1 MSGFC
6 SSVVFKEIDEND
18 INTVE
23 LFVREELSAMWHDER
38 VTLAYGNE
46 SKDAFGPFYAFNPSS
61 FKFLPGDKKL
71 IRKLVDHVNSCE
83 NQEITIASGTDGKEM
98 TAVHVQNLN
107 SAELLPV
114 RDFETRTNFFL
125 NKLQTVAKFNFSK
138 KSKEGFRFDDEIK
151 MYAAYLRMICGPLAY
166 NTIQRNLEGAL
177 PALVSANRYI
187 NRSEY
192 AVAEGVLR
200 SKDLLK
206 YLTELNSPL
215 AVCISEDCTRVEGRI
230 QYDSKTNQIIGFT
243 APINKL
249 TGLPM
254 PFAFPAR
261 NAEEIFNYFSSEN
274 SVSSFVDIIMA
285 QPLANVPPF
294 CLAIFGSDS
303 KYTSTDIEN
312 RWSYIKSELNKLDIK
327 VLIISSDS
335 DPKYNRAMR
344 NLSGLFELSDKE
356 LFDWRA
362 CNSNSI
368 DYPFFVQDPT
378 HIGTKLRNFLL
389 RYKNKSLA
397 FGTKYSI
404 ELDHLYILLN
414 TVPKDQHLLTL
425 STLNPADRQNFAS
438 VLRMCSDKVTT
449 LLKSRVKD
457 SDATVLFLE
466 MWRDILDSYMDV
478 NLAPLVRIKKI
489 WTAVFILR
497 IWRNSIKTQKKGAS
511 KKASEDNFLTANC
524 YSCIELNAFSLVQ
537 CLLYLKE
544 HNLPNLFLPHLYS
557 SQTCEST
564 FRQLRSFT
572 STYSTVVNCSVKETL
587 SRVSKIQLQNEIV
600 YCKSS
605 NFFYPKSKKQ
615 NNAFNIVYDLP
626 SKSEIL
632 KTIMNCKSEA
642 IKISRHFGFKVRNH
656 KHLFSCAIPKL
667 LSQKQ
672 KKSIDTNVE
681 VKSILNG
688 LLRLNDLKNAN
699 LINFVRKH
707 PNPDEKSPFVKLHE
721 GKVVKKTSLCWLLRN
736 DCKKLSS
743 DRIRRVMALK
753 ENDYVN
759 NKRNCIRNQVKIKC
773 SIYQY
778 KPPKKS
784 ILKKCSLKSFAKY
797 TNISNEEK

>member
-18 INTVE
+18 INVVE
-23 LFVREELSAMWHDER
+23 RFVREELSSMWHDES

-46 SKDAFGPFYAFNPSS
+46 SKDAFGPFYAFNPTS

-71 IRKLVDHVNSCE
+71 IKKLVDHVNGSE
-83 NQEITIASGTDGKEM
+83 TQKTTIASGTDENEV
-98 TAVHVQNLN
+98 AVQNSN
-107 SAELLPV
+107 SAELHPV
-114 RDFETRTNFFL
+114 RDFADRTNFFL
-125 NKLQTVAKFNFSK
+125 NKLQAVAKFNLGK
-138 KSKEGFRFDDEIK
+138 KGKEGFRFDDEIK
-151 MYAAYLRMICGPLAY
+151 MYAAYLRMICGPIAY

-200 SKDLLK
+200 SQDLLK
-206 YLTELNSPL
+206 YLTELKSPL

-243 APINKL
+243 APIDKS
-249 TGLPM
+249 TGLPV
-254 PFAFPAR
+254 PFTFPAR

-312 RWSYIKSELNKLDIK
+312 RWLYIKSELNKLGIK
-327 VLIISSDS
+327 VLVISSDS
-335 DPKYNRAMR
+335 DPKYNRAMQ
-344 NLSGLFELSDKE
+344 NLSGLSELSDKE
-356 LFDWRA
+356 LFGWRS

-368 DYPFFVQDPT
+368 GYPFYVQDPT

-414 TVPKDQHLLTL
+414 TVAKDQHLLTH

-466 MWRDILDSYMDV
+466 MWRDILDSYMNV
-478 NLAPLVRIKKI
+478 HLAPLDRIKKI

-497 IWRNSIKTQKKGAS
+497 IWRQSIKSQ
-511 KKASEDNFLTANC
+511 EDAVLKNNFLTANC

-605 NFFYPKSKKQ
+605 DFFYPKSKNQ
-615 NNAFNIVYDLP
+615 SDAFNVVYDMP
-626 SKSEIL
+626 SKLEIL
-632 KTIMNCKSEA
+632 KTIRDCKAQA
-642 IKISRHFGFKVRNH
+642 IKISRHFGFKVVNH
-656 KHLFSCAIPKL
+656 KHLFSCAITKL
-667 LSQKQ
+667 SPRKQ
-672 KKSIDTNVE
+672 KKSIDTKIKVN
-681 VKSILNG
+681 SMLNG

-736 DCKKLSS
+736 DYKKLSS
-743 DRIRRVMALK
+743 DRIRRVMASK

-759 NKRNCIRNQVKIKC
+759 NKRNDIRNQVKIKC

-778 KPPKKS
+778 KPPKKT
-784 ILKKCSLKSFAKY
+784 ILKKCNLKSFAKY
-797 TNISNEEK
+797 TNISNGKK